1 MVVMTML
8 VRSSHRVRHIRIIG
22 NMIRSRFLDP
32 VPKDSDQVD
41 LGWIKNYKKKKNHK
55 WRRGKMRDSM

>member
-1 MVVMTML
+1 MTML

-22 NMIRSRFLDP
+22 NMLRSRFLDP

-41 LGWIKNYKKKKNHK
+41 LGWIKNY
-55 WRRGKMRDSM
+55 

>member
-41 LGWIKNYKKKKNHK
+41 LGWIKNYKKKKK
-55 WRRGKMRDSM
+55 ITSGEEGR